1 MTTTFHRRRFLAT
14 AAAGGLAAAAR
25 NTMAGD
31 TETDAPAATPST
43 APTVDPREFGAV
55 GDGATPATAAIQ
67 QAIDRVAELGGGTVR
82 LPEGKWL
89 IGTVY
94 LADGVTLLL
103 DREATLLGSRD
114 IDDYGTPRKFVRP
127 DGTEGEARTRAMI
140 AGVGLRHVAIRG
152 EGTIDGQ
159 GDAFRDR
166 KRPRPRCIHLID
178 CEDILVEGVRLRDA
192 GSWVQ
197 HYRFCRRLTVREIDV
212 FAHVTYNND
221 GLNIDSCSDV
231 CITDCRV
238 HSDDDAIVLKSISRR
253 PCENVTVTNCKV
265 SSHCNALKLG
275 TESGGGFKNIRIADC
290 EVRSPEGTEVIFGRQ
305 RGLAAIALELVD
317 GGRLEN
323 VDVSN
328 IDIDGV
334 SAAIFLRLGNRAR
347 VYDGSEKPGVGTFRN
362 VALHDITATNT
373 SAIGC
378 SITGI
383 PGHDVE
389 NVVLRN
395 VQVGFDGGGD
405 RELATREIPER
416 EGAYP
421 ESTMFGELPAY
432 GFFCRHAR
440 NLTFENVQLSLN
452 EADFRHAMVFD
463 NVENLRI
470 DGLAADSSEGA
481 APLVRLSGVRQAMI
495 RGVRVPETAEAFV
508 EATSSQTRA
517 VLLSENEVPEGV
529 PVLHRAPEV
538 PEDAVSVQ

>member
-1 MTTTFHRRRFLAT
+1 MVRC
-14 AAAGGLAAAAR
+14 
-25 NTMAGD
+25 
-31 TETDAPAATPST
+31 TETDVAATTPFTPPT
-43 APTVDPREFGAV
+43 ADPREFGAV

-67 QAIDRVAELGGGTVR
+67 KAIDHVAELGGGTVR

-103 DREATLLGSRD
+103 DRGATLLGSRE
-114 IDDYGTPRKFVRP
+114 IGDYGTPRAIVQP
-127 DGTEGEARTRAMI
+127 DGTAGEARTRAMI
-140 AGVGLRHVAIRG
+140 AGIGLKHVAIRG

-166 KRPRPRCIHLID
+166 KSPRPRCIHLIE
-178 CEDILVEGVRLRDA
+178 CEDVLIEGLRMRDA
-192 GSWVQ
+192 GSWMQ
-197 HYRFCRRLTVREIDV
+197 HYRFCRRVTIRGIDV
-212 FAHVTYNND
+212 FSHVTYNND
-221 GLNIDSCSDV
+221 GLNIDSCGDV
-231 CITDCRV
+231 WITDSRI
-238 HSDDDAIVLKSISRR
+238 HSDDDAIVLKSLSRR

-290 EVRSPEGTEVIFGRQ
+290 EVRSPEGTEVIYGRQ

-323 VDVSN
+323 IDVSN

-334 SAAIFLRLGNRAR
+334 SVAIFLRLGNRAR
-347 VYDGSEKPGVGTFRN
+347 VYDGGEAPGVGTFRN

-373 SAIGC
+373 SDIGC

-383 PGHDVE
+383 PGHHVE

-440 NLTFENVQLSLN
+440 NLTFENVKLSLN
-452 EADFRHAMVFD
+452 KPDFRHAMVFD
-463 NVENLRI
+463 DVENLRI
-470 DGLAADSSEGA
+470 DGLAAASPKGA
-481 APLVRLSGVRQAMI
+481 APLVRLSGVRQAVI
-495 RGVRVPETAEAFV
+495 RGVQVPETAEAFV
-508 EATSSQTRA
+508 EATSAQIRA

-529 PVLHRAPEV
+529 TVLTLAPEV
-538 PEDAVSVQ
+538 PENAVTER